1 MYPHRVDA
9 PAALV
14 EALADR
20 YRVDR
25 QLGAGGMATV
35 YLAHDHKH
43 DREVAIKVLRP
54 DLAET
59 LGRERFLR
67 EIQLAARLNHPNI
80 LPLYDSGDAN
90 GCMYFVMPVMEGQT
104 LRDRL
109 SSGSPLPVDEAV
121 RIAVEV
127 ADALDYAHRRDI
139 VHRDI
144 KPENILLH
152 EGHAVVADFGI
163 GKALVAA
170 SAATGVMFTQI
181 GVTVGTPAYMSP
193 EQAAGGDLD
202 GRSDLFALGCVM
214 FEMLTGEIAFTGP
227 SAHAVIARRF
237 AYSPPPITD
246 SRPEIPAAVGETVS
260 RLLQRSADDRFATGS
275 QVVAALRPRP
285 TPPVATAAVAPDR
298 ARRDSSIVRV
308 TSTTAAT
315 FWPALSSDARLVVYV
330 SDAGQDGATPQVWLQ
345 QVGGAAVQLTTGMR
359 DCAEPVFSPDDTRVI
374 FSAGTGSTRHVYEMP
389 TFGGQPRVL
398 KRMARGARFAPDGT
412 WLVYLAID
420 SHDAVRIVSA
430 TGDERVVTTGL
441 VDVAFATWSDDC
453 RHLLVV
459 GHPNP
464 SADLDCWIVPV
475 DGGAP
480 VDTGVLRRARQQGSI
495 VISMAVA
502 WTGDSLFYTAA
513 GRQGIHVWRQ
523 HVSPTTFEAI
533 GSPELMT
540 PGGDSAFFPTVA
552 RQRLAFV
559 GVHADTNMWSVG
571 IDART
576 GKAKDSPRRL
586 TRGAG
591 FVNHFTVSRDGN
603 TLAYFAAGPS
613 GADLHVRD
621 LQRSTD
627 ATLGG
632 DAGDNRGFPVISLDG
647 KRLAFGTLVAGPP
660 VRRPLFVANVAD
672 GACRLIHEDCG
683 GRPRLWLDD
692 DLLLAETF
700 GSGLNSFVVLDTR
713 EGTQHPLLLSRDR
726 RLSNPRLSTDARWLA
741 FDATPPGGSPSVL
754 VARLADSHAAD
765 ETAWILIDTSASHP
779 FWSRDGRLLYYLP
792 TTPTVDIRNRVV
804 ARPFDP
810 LDGSVGAEPIDVL
823 LLSEMIVPAM
833 ISSAAPIMAADQI
846 FFLLGNYRGDIW
858 MMNLQ
863 A

>member
-1 MYPHRVDA
+1 MDA

-14 EALADR
+14 GALADR
-20 YRVDR
+20 YRIDR

-43 DREVAIKVLRP
+43 DRDVAIKVLRP

-246 SRPEIPAAVGETVS
+246 SHPEIPAAVGEAVS

-285 TPPVATAAVAPDR
+285 TPPVATVAVAPDR
-298 ARRDSSIVRV
+298 ARRDSSISRV

-315 FWPALSSDARLVVYV
+315 YWPSLSSDGRMVVYV

-345 QVGGAAVQLTTGMR
+345 QVGGTALQLTKGMR
-359 DCAEPVFSPDDTRVI
+359 ECAEPAFSHDDTRVI
-374 FSAGTGSTRHVYEMP
+374 FSAAADSTRHVYEVP
-389 TFGGQPRVL
+389 TLGGQPRVL

-412 WLVYLAID
+412 WLVYLSID
-420 SHDAVRIVSA
+420 SHEAVRIVSA
-430 TGDERVVTTGL
+430 TGDERVVATGL

-459 GHPNP
+459 GHPNRL
-464 SADLDCWIVPV
+464 ADLDCWIVPL

-480 VDTGVLRRARQQGSI
+480 VDTGALRRARQQGSI

-502 WTGDSLFYTAA
+502 WSGDSIFFTAA
-513 GRQGIHVWRQ
+513 GRQGVHVWRQ

-571 IDART
+571 IDAGT

-591 FVNHFTVSRDGN
+591 FVNHFTVSRDGT
-603 TLAYFAAGPS
+603 TLAYFSAGPS
-613 GADLHVRD
+613 GAEVHVRD

-632 DAGDNRGFPVISLDG
+632 EAGDNRGFPVISLDG

-692 DLLLAETF
+692 DRLLAETF
-700 GSGLNSFVVLDTR
+700 GSGLNSFVLLNTR
-713 EGTQHPLLLSRDR
+713 DGTQHPLLWSRDR
-726 RLSNPRLSTDARWLA
+726 RLSNPRLSTDAQWLA

-765 ETAWILIDTSASHP
+765 ETAWILIDPAASHP

-792 TTPTVDIRNRVV
+792 TAPTADIRNRVV
-804 ARPFDP
+804 ARAFDP
-810 LDGSVGAEPIDVL
+810 LTGGVGAEPIDVL
-823 LLSEMIVPAM
+823 TLSEMIVPAM
-833 ISSAAPIMAADQI
+833 ISAAAPIVADDQI
-846 FFLLGNYRGDIW
+846 VFLLGNYRGDIW

-863 A
+863 TSE